1 MIGYSYNTY
10 HQPPTMKIIDN
21 FLSKSDFEVTQQ
33 FFLGDSFTW
42 HLMPSIANKRQG
54 LDQYQFVHTFFD
66 ISKPYLQQYS
76 NFLTPIFSKL
86 QAKYIL
92 RVKANLRP
100 RTSTGVLSDYHV
112 DMSLNQQT
120 AIFYLNTNNGYTKFQ
135 DNTLQDVSSVANRL
149 LTFYGG
155 LKHCGASATDSNY
168 RILLNINYIPS

>member
-1 MIGYSYNTY
+1 
-10 HQPPTMKIIDN
+10 MKIIDN
-21 FLSKSDFEVTQQ
+21 FLSQSDFERTQQ
-33 FFLGDSFTW
+33 YFLGPEFTW
-42 HLMPSIANKRQG
+42 FYSTSIANKRQG

-66 ISKPYLQQYS
+66 ISKPYLQNYS

-100 RTSTGVLSDYHV
+100 RTTQGVLSDYHV

-135 DNTLQDVSSVANRL
+135 QNGLQDVPSVANRL

-168 RILLNINYIPS
+168 RIVLNINYIPS